1 MFEFRRGSIPSR
13 IVKPDVCY
21 RRCGPRLALIAAV
34 SVLCAAAPACGQG
47 TADADG
53 PGAVHKKP
61 PPVASVKKIEV
72 APVIDGILDEAVWE
86 GAPVIDSFRQVNPV
100 EGADPSQRTEV
111 RLLHD
116 ADFLYVGVHC
126 FDDDPDGIVAK
137 EMQRDAG
144 QRSGDNFNFVI
155 DTFND
160 KRNGYFFETNPLGAR
175 LDGLIDQGRN
185 IRFDWDGIWF
195 AKSSVDDAGWHTEIA
210 IPFKTVSFDPSNPNW
225 GFNAQRFI
233 RRSNEDIRWAG
244 INIERSVSTLAD
256 AGIIEGLA
264 GMHQGLG
271 VDVKPFVTASTR
283 GDGSHYGETSS
294 VEPGVDIFWK
304 PDPSLTFI
312 ATVNTDFAETDVDD
326 RQINLTRFPL
336 FFPEKRDFFL
346 QDAGIFRFGGLGRTP
361 LPFFSR
367 RIGIDAD
374 GQEQEIL
381 AGLKATG
388 RIDGFNYGV
397 MNIQMKHDNE
407 LGDKNLSV
415 ARGLWNVGDES
426 TVGFIATHGAPQT
439 TGSNSLV
446 GFDYNYRN
454 STDFG
459 EDTLR
464 GNLWFQA
471 SVSSGEAVIGDHDE
485 GIAMGG
491 RLEYESDDIRW
502 TILAEQTGESFNP
515 GLGFVGRRDNREI
528 LGSVRKRW
536 RPTDSVWR
544 RIDLSAF
551 QSVTTDLSNVVES
564 QSIQV
569 PQITFVT
576 DDDDGFNVGI
586 NVNREQLF
594 ESFEIIDGVVI
605 DPGDYW
611 WASARV
617 GAFTSGGRPFSA
629 DGSIS
634 TGEFY
639 DGRRS
644 DYRVGATWRPDP
656 GFVLA
661 GSYTINDIDLPGGD
675 FITRLARLQMN
686 IAFSTA
692 VTWNNTVQY
701 DNVSDALG
709 INSRVRWELR
719 PGDEVFFVLNQGFDT
734 EDGRFES
741 LSTELTFKLGL
752 TFRY

>member
-1 MFEFRRGSIPSR
+1 MLLLLG
-13 IVKPDVCY
+13 
-21 RRCGPRLALIAAV
+21 
-34 SVLCAAAPACGQG
+34 AAASASGQSVS
-47 TADADG
+47 DSDG
-53 PGAVHKKP
+53 PGAVSRRP
-61 PPVASVKKIEV
+61 PPVASILKTDTP
-72 APVIDGILDEAVWE
+72 PVIDGVLDEPVWS
-86 GAPVIDSFRQVNPV
+86 GAPVIESFRQVNPV

-111 RLLHD
+111 RLLYD

-126 FDDDPDGIVAK
+126 FDDDPDGIIAR
-137 EMQRDAG
+137 EMQRDAF
-144 QRSGDNFNFVI
+144 QRTGDNFSFII

-195 AKSSVDDAGWHTEIA
+195 AKSSRDDTGWHTEIA
-210 IPFKTVSFDPSNPNW
+210 IPFKTVSFDPSNSNW

-233 RRSNEDIRWAG
+233 RRANEDVRWAG

-256 AGIIEGLA
+256 AGIIEGLE

-304 PDPSLTFI
+304 PDPSLTFV

-485 GIAMGG
+485 SIAMGG

-502 TILAEQTGESFNP
+502 TVLAEQTGESFNP

-536 RPTDSVWR
+536 RPADSVWR
-544 RIDLSAF
+544 RIDLSVF

-564 QSIQV
+564 QAIQV
-569 PQITFVT
+569 PRISFVT
-576 DDDDGFNVGI
+576 DDDDGFDVSI
-586 NVNREQLF
+586 DIDREQLF

-605 DPGDYW
+605 NPGDYW
-611 WASARV
+611 WASARI

-634 TGEFY
+634 TGDFY

-709 INSRVRWELR
+709 INSRIRWELR
-719 PGDEVFFVLNQGFDT
+719 PGDEVFFVLNQGFDA
-734 EDGRFES
+734 EDGRFRS
-741 LSTELTFKLGL
+741 LSTELTFKFGL